1 MANRTRKIQLKICLT
16 EKEKE
21 LFEEKRRLSK
31 CSSMASFIRKSI
43 LEKEIIVI
51 DLEPFYKI
59 QHLLSNA
66 TNNINQIAKH
76 TNTYGV
82 IYKKDID
89 EMKKMITNTSKNV
102 LDILSYLQ
110 NTNKI
115 NTEE

>member
-1 MANRTRKIQLKICLT
+1 MKKLYRNKQKNIRLTEEELKII
-16 EKEKE
+16 ENKFK
-21 LFEEKRRLSK
+21 LSK
-31 CSSMASFIRKSI
+31 CKNIEHFIRKCL
-43 LEKEIIVI
+43 LEKEIVVI

-89 EMKKMITNTSKNV
+89 AMKQMITNISKEV
-102 LDILSYLQ
+102 LNIQSYLQ
-110 NTNKI
+110 NLGK
-115 NTEE
+115 

>member
-1 MANRTRKIQLKICLT
+1 MANRYRKQRIEIKLT
-16 EKEKE
+16 NEERE

-31 CSSMASFIRKSI
+31 CSSMASFIRKSV

-89 EMKKMITNTSKNV
+89 EMKKIITNTSRNV

-115 NTEE
+115 KTEE

>member
-89 EMKKMITNTSKNV
+89 DMKKMISNTSKNV

>member
-16 EKEKE
+16 DKEKE

-66 TNNINQIAKH
+66 TNNINQIAKY

-82 IYKKDID
+82 IYKTDIED
-89 EMKKMITNTSKNV
+89 MKQMISKTSKNV

-115 NTEE
+115 NVEE

>member
-16 EKEKE
+16 DKEKE

-43 LEKEIIVI
+43 LEKEIIVV

-89 EMKKMITNTSKNV
+89 NMKQMIRNTSKGV

-115 NTEE
+115 KSEN

>member
-1 MANRTRKIQLKICLT
+1 MANRYRKKRIEIKLT
-16 EKEKE
+16 NEEKQ

-59 QHLLSNA
+59 QSLLSNA

-89 EMKKMITNTSKNV
+89 DIKKMITNTSKNI

-110 NTNKI
+110 NVDKI
-115 NTEE
+115 KIED

>member
-1 MANRTRKIQLKICLT
+1 MANRKRKIQLKICLT
-16 EKEKE
+16 DKEKE

-51 DLEPFYKI
+51 DLEPFFKI

-89 EMKKMITNTSKNV
+89 EMKKMISKTSKNV

>member
-1 MANRTRKIQLKICLT
+1 MANRTRKVQLKICLT

-89 EMKKMITNTSKNV
+89 EMKQMISKTSKNV

-115 NTEE
+115 NDKE

>member
-16 EKEKE
+16 DKEKE
-21 LFEEKRRLSK
+21 LFEEKRKLSK

-43 LEKEIIVI
+43 LEKEILVI

-59 QHLLSNA
+59 QSLLSNA

-82 IYKKDID
+82 IYKKDIED
-89 EMKKMITNTSKNV
+89 MKKMITNTSKNV

>member
-1 MANRTRKIQLKICLT
+1 MANRTRNIQLKICLT

-66 TNNINQIAKH
+66 TNNINQIAKY

-82 IYKKDID
+82 IYKNDIED
-89 EMKKMITNTSKNV
+89 MKQMISKTSKNV

-115 NTEE
+115 NVEE

>member
-1 MANRTRKIQLKICLT
+1 MANRTRNIQLKICLT

-31 CSSMASFIRKSI
+31 SSSMASFIRKSI
-43 LEKEIIVI
+43 LEKEIIVV

-82 IYKKDID
+82 IYKKDIED
-89 EMKKMITNTSKNV
+89 MKKMITTTSKNV
-102 LDILSYLQ
+102 LDILTYLQ
-110 NTNKI
+110 HPNKI
-115 NTEE
+115 KTED

>member
-1 MANRTRKIQLKICLT
+1 MANRYRKKRIEIKLT
-16 EKEKE
+16 NEEKQ

-59 QHLLSNA
+59 QSLLSNA